1 MADLT
6 PQARERA
13 NRTIIVAQIFAEHAE
28 QIAEAVTQLPD
39 EHVLV
44 AVIDHNHEFTGLHE
58 VDKTNLVERV
68 VELEGP
74 GGWAMVFSPGAD
86 PDHVRGRTSEMAD
99 IAGKRISAIDR
110 IRARQAAAGSE

>member
-6 PQARERA
+6 PEARERA
-13 NRTIIVAQIFAEHAE
+13 SRTIVVADIFAEHAE
-28 QIAEAVTQLPD
+28 EIAAAVGDLPTD
-39 EHVLV
+39 HVLV
-44 AVIDHNHEFTGLHE
+44 AVINRDHEFTGLHE

-86 PDHVRGRTSEMAD
+86 AGHVRGRTSDMAD
-99 IAGKRISAIDR
+99 IAGKRIAAIDR
-110 IRARQAAAGSE
+110 IRARQAGGKS